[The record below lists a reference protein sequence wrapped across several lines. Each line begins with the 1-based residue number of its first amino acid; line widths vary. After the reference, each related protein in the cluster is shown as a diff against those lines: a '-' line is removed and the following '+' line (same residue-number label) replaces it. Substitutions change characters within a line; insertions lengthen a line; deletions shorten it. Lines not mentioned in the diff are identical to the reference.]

1 MNTLFLA
8 SKSRSRRELLDFCR
22 IPYQL
27 VALDA
32 DESQHPALGLLELVQ
47 YLAELKMQHVRLPA
61 PGVALTPESR
71 CWVLTADTLGMNAAG
86 ELCRKPVDRAD
97 AIRMIRSYRQGA
109 VTATGFCVER
119 RCWQPTAQV
128 WQLEQR
134 LVRVAS
140 AKYCFNVPEHRLDE
154 YLDLGF
160 SGISYLAVSGAV
172 EIERFGIQYL
182 EGLEGSYTAIV
193 GLPMYEV
200 RLALEQLGFYVAPV
214 LD

>member
-1 MNTLFLA
+1 MNTLYLA
-8 SKSRSRRELLDFCR
+8 SKSRSRRELLDQCR

-27 VALDA
+27 VEQDA

-47 YLAELKMQHVRLPA
+47 YLAQLKMQHVQLPN
-61 PGVALTPESR
+61 PGAGLTR

-97 AIRMIRSYRQGA
+97 AIRMIRTYRQGA
-109 VTATGFCVER
+109 MTATGFCVER
-119 RCWQPTAQV
+119 RGWQPAGQV
-128 WQLEQR
+128 WQLEER
-134 LVRVAS
+134 LVGGAS
-140 AKYCFNVPEHRLDE
+140 AKYRFNVPEQRLAE

-182 EGLEGSYTAIV
+182 ERLEGSYTAIV

-200 RLALEQLGFYVAPV
+200 RGALEQLGFYGA
-214 LD
+214 LISG